1 MAMSQLF
8 DFDELGTIADPKTWE
23 GRAFTI
29 SSEEAAYM
37 ARASWTARIHYGKQA
52 ELMREG
58 KAITAYENPTPKQL
72 EEWAQAYD
80 HAGEVMLVLHE
91 RMNAR
96 LEKRDIPAFPEQIPA
111 WLTGHN
117 KHLVELEPRE

>member
-1 MAMSQLF
+1 MSQLF
-8 DFDELGTIADPKTWE
+8 DFDDLGTIADPKTWE

-37 ARASWTARIHYGKQA
+37 ARASWTASIYFGKQA
-52 ELMREG
+52 ELMRKGE
-58 KAITAYENPTPKQL
+58 AITAYENPTPAQL
-72 EEWAQAYD
+72 EEWAQAYE
-80 HAGEVMLVLHE
+80 AAAKVMLALHE

-96 LEKRDIPAFPEQIPA
+96 LEKRPIQPFPKHVPA

-117 KHLVELEPRE
+117 KHLVELEPRQ

>member
-1 MAMSQLF
+1 MSELF
-8 DFDELGTIADPKTWE
+8 DFADDGTLSDPKAWE

-37 ARASWTARIHYGKQA
+37 ARAAWTASIYFGKQA

-58 KAITAYENPTPKQL
+58 KAITAYENPTPQQL
-72 EEWAQAYD
+72 EQWAQAYED
-80 HAGEVMLVLHE
+80 AVEVMMVLHE

-96 LEKRDIPAFPEQIPA
+96 LEKHELPKFPEHIPV

-117 KHLVELEPRE
+117 NHLVEREPRE